1 MALNVMLEEVTVA
14 VFIAKKKIL
23 RRSERMGRSNAGI
36 VRNGHTKT
44 ALVGMR
50 RLWTVLCVSLFRVP
64 QN

>member
-1 MALNVMLEEVTVA
+1 MNMGMKQVAVA

-23 RRSERMGRSNAGI
+23 RERERMDGSNAGI
-36 VRNGHTKT
+36 MRNGHTKT